1 MQKPK
6 LFGQLN
12 IYTYIHIIIAI
23 YYYTY
28 IYDVS
33 FNKYSLKKSIML
45 AGQFYS
51 SNTYMETVAKEDW
64 VCRCDS

>member
-6 LFGQLN
+6 LFDQLN

-33 FNKYSLKKSIML
+33 FNKYSLKNL
-45 AGQFYS
+45 
-51 SNTYMETVAKEDW
+51 
-64 VCRCDS
+64 